1 MLRLTVKG
9 PCHRAADLW
18 GNFCGTPGSHTKT
31 QVPMAND
38 TSTELPP
45 VFQLAWS
52 QLVVLS
58 SCLRPDEGFRGSRP
72 VTRTAAP
79 LGSDSAVM
87 ALLLDGVP
95 YPDGPLVYGD
105 KEAST
110 TPSLIM
116 A

>member
-1 MLRLTVKG
+1 MLPLTVKG

-18 GNFCGTPGSHTKT
+18 GNFCGTPGSHTRT
-31 QVPMAND
+31 RVPMANEA
-38 TSTELPP
+38 STEHPP
-45 VFQLAWS
+45 VFQFVGS
-52 QLVVLS
+52 RLVVLS
-58 SCLRPDEGFRGSRP
+58 SCLRPDEGFQGSRP

-79 LGSDSAVM
+79 FGSDSAVM